1 MIKKI
6 TLFLILFGMLSCSSD
21 DDGTY
26 QPIDDTPP
34 IDTPSD
40 NPNNDEDE
48 VNFDIEQVP
57 YETLSE
63 YHFFSDNMADFNPV
77 EKVLP
82 YDLITPLFTD
92 YAKKKRF
99 IWMPQGVAA
108 TYISSDKVLNFPNRT
123 VLIKSFYYNQVQPN
137 NQKKIIETRVMF
149 KKNGVWE
156 FANYV
161 WNDDQSEAFLDLE
174 GSNTSI
180 DWIDED
186 NVSHTI
192 NYRIPSATECLVCHK
207 SNEEPIPIG
216 PKPQHINKNFA
227 YPTVEKNQLQQLV
240 DVGYLQ
246 SFPDQIETVVD
257 WEDETETLR
266 DRVRSYVDINC
277 AHCHSAGA
285 HCDYRP
291 LRLAFKETV
300 DDINLGI
307 CVEPDQYITSG
318 LPYIVAAGN
327 AQRSMMFYRMNA
339 VDEAVKMPLLGRSIV
354 HQESVDLLSE
364 WIDTLN
370 QVCP

>member
-1 MIKKI
+1 MI
-6 TLFLILFGMLSCSSD
+6 SCSSD
-21 DDGTY
+21 DDGGY
-26 QPIDDTPP
+26 QAIDEPP
-34 IDTPSD
+34 ID
-40 NPNNDEDE
+40 NPTDDSNDDTDEDL
-48 VNFDIEQVP
+48 VIFDIAQVP
-57 YETLSE
+57 YPTLSE
-63 YHFFSDNMADFNPV
+63 YQFFSGTMADQSPV

-99 IWMPQGVAA
+99 IWMPA
-108 TYISSDKVLNFPNRT
+108 TVSANYTASDEVLDFPSQT
-123 VLIKSFYYNQVQPN
+123 VLIKSFYYNQVQPG
-137 NQKKIIETRVMF
+137 NQKRIIETRLMF

-161 WNDDQSEAFLDLE
+161 WNDDQTEAFLDLN
-174 GSNTSI
+174 GSTTQVE
-180 DWIDED
+180 WIDE
-186 NVSHTI
+186 NNTSRSI

-207 SNEEPIPIG
+207 SNEESIPIG
-216 PKPQHINKNFA
+216 PKPQNINKNFV

-240 DVGYLQ
+240 DVGYLE
-246 SFPDQIETVVD
+246 SYPGQIETVVD
-257 WEDETETLR
+257 WEDESESLR
-266 DRVRSYVDINC
+266 NRVRSYVAINC

-291 LRLAFKETV
+291 LRLAFSETV

-307 CVEPDQYITSG
+307 CVEPDQYVANG

-327 AQRSMMFYRMNA
+327 AQRSMMYYRMNT

-364 WIDTLN
+364 WIDAIN
-370 QVCP
+370 QDCP